1 MAHYRENREVL
12 QRKGEQSLAFE
23 MMRSKAEPDQFADWL
38 QGPLHLACDSGNSD
52 LVDKLLEAGAGIAAG
67 GIGEDGR
74 TLLHAAAASGN
85 ERVVS
90 ALLRTP
96 ARADINIKS
105 ASHAH
110 WRYRGTPL
118 QVAVRGGHES
128 VARTLIAAGAD
139 LALALTMAVRRG
151 QERIAY
157 DLLLA
162 GADPNE
168 VDNEN
173 GGGDGA
179 TPLALAAEQGF
190 EQLVRALLHKGAT
203 EPPPRATR
211 VRTAGA
217 VLQSAKS
224 RGPAAAVN
232 PNGKSSISRS
242 RPTRQAAAA
251 AAADEE
257 KKEELMMPEKNMILM
272 QQRQQERRRLQ
283 TQSHKLRKEKK
294 AAAAATA
301 LPPLPPTVSK
311 TASPR
316 RATLPLSASSP
327 SPVASRS
334 VVRPPALR
342 TPTPPR
348 ISAEERDKKAVSAA
362 AIAWTNAVT
371 SGARDAPRRT
381 AALYAEDG
389 SLWETVS
396 EEVCNT
402 PQQITAYFERFA
414 RLPQLRMVEYTPVA
428 ARVYGEFAVLAGTYT
443 FAWRGEDGGPVEKRA
458 RFSFTFRRDRTR
470 GAPRP
475 WLIVEHHS
483 SSMPTA
489 PEAAAAAAASATA
502 AGPPEPVDPT
512 PPRTKAAKIGNDPNA
527 DQRAVAAATVM
538 WTRAVALGTDEAPRK
553 TAALYAKDATLWGS
567 VSDAIRDTPD
577 LIYKYFD
584 KFSRLP
590 ELRLVDF
597 APVTVRVYGD
607 FAVQAG
613 TYTFSWR
620 GEGGASV
627 ERQARFTFTFRRD
640 GNPGNPYGWSI
651 VEHHAVPVG
660 LSRVSSGVDL
670 ADLSKSLADV
680 RSATATAPPST
691 TTYSAAS
698 VCDEDAIEFDETG
711 SMAGESDGD
720 TDADLGDMPSP
731 ATAARAAP
739 KAPKTTR
746 RRGLLV
752 SSASI
757 LATILTDPPSSS
769 SILAT
774 VMTIPPATCAAICVG
789 GLAGALLGLST
800 VAFLM
805 GSGTSSSDLEAAPP
819 VASAAVNALRF
830 LGRMASV

>member
-224 RGPAAAVN
+224 KGPAAAVN

-242 RPTRQAAAA
+242 RRTRQAA

-301 LPPLPPTVSK
+301 LPPLPPTMSN

-348 ISAEERDKKAVSAA
+348 ISAEERADKKAVSAA

-389 SLWETVS
+389 SMWETVS

-443 FAWRGEDGGPVEKRA
+443 FAWRGGRGPRGEAGALQLHVPEGQDPRSPPTLADRGAPLFFDAYRARSSSSSFSNCCWTTRACRSDPAPNEGGQDRERPQCRRPASGGGSHGDVDSCGGFGHRRSSPQDRGPVRQGCHPVG
-458 RFSFTFRRDRTR
+458 FSFGCHPRYPRPHLQVLRQVLPAPRAPVGGLCPGDGEGVRRLCRPSRHLHVLLAGGGRGLRGEAGALHVHIPAGREPWQSLRLVDR
-470 GAPRP
+470 GAPR
-475 WLIVEHHS
+475 
-483 SSMPTA
+483 
-489 PEAAAAAAASATA
+489 
-502 AGPPEPVDPT
+502 GP
-512 PPRTKAAKIGNDPNA
+512 
-527 DQRAVAAATVM
+527 
-538 WTRAVALGTDEAPRK
+538 
-553 TAALYAKDATLWGS
+553 
-567 VSDAIRDTPD
+567 
-577 LIYKYFD
+577 
-584 KFSRLP
+584 
-590 ELRLVDF
+590 
-597 APVTVRVYGD
+597 
-607 FAVQAG
+607 
-613 TYTFSWR
+613 R
-620 GEGGASV
+620 G
-627 ERQARFTFTFRRD
+627 
-640 GNPGNPYGWSI
+640 
-651 VEHHAVPVG
+651 
-660 LSRVSSGVDL
+660 
-670 ADLSKSLADV
+670 SLAG
-680 RSATATAPPST
+680 
-691 TTYSAAS
+691 
-698 VCDEDAIEFDETG
+698 F
-711 SMAGESDGD
+711 
-720 TDADLGDMPSP
+720 
-731 ATAARAAP
+731 
-739 KAPKTTR
+739 
-746 RRGLLV
+746 
-752 SSASI
+752 
-757 LATILTDPPSSS
+757 
-769 SILAT
+769 
-774 VMTIPPATCAAICVG
+774 VG
-789 GLAGALLGLST
+789 GG
-800 VAFLM
+800 
-805 GSGTSSSDLEAAPP
+805 PRRP
-819 VASAAVNALRF
+819 K
-830 LGRMASV
+830 

>member
-1 MAHYRENREVL
+1 MAHYRENREVI

-38 QGPLHLACDSGNSD
+38 QGPLHLACD
-52 LVDKLLEAGAGIAAG
+52 AGIAAG
-67 GIGEDGR
+67 GVGKDGR
-74 TLLHAAAASGN
+74 TLLHAAAASGS

-217 VLQSAKS
+217 VVQSAASK
-224 RGPAAAVN
+224 GPAAAVN

-242 RPTRQAAAA
+242 RHTRQAAAA
-251 AAADEE
+251 AAAVDE
-257 KKEELMMPEKNMILM
+257 KKEVMMPEKNMILM
-272 QQRQQERRRLQ
+272 QQRQQERRHLQ

-294 AAAAATA
+294 AAAAAAAAVTA
-301 LPPLPPTVSK
+301 LPPLPPATSK

-334 VVRPPALR
+334 VVPPPALR

-348 ISAEERDKKAVSAA
+348 ISAEERADKKAVSAA

-371 SGARDAPRRT
+371 SRARDAPRRT

-414 RLPQLRMVEYTPVA
+414 RLPKLRMVEYTPVA
-428 ARVYGEFAVLAGTYT
+428 ARVYGDFAVLAGTYT

-458 RFSFTFRRDRTR
+458 RFSFTFRRDRTC

-489 PEAAAAAAASATA
+489 PAPAAAAAATA
-502 AGPPEPVDPT
+502 AGPPEPVDST

-527 DQRAVAAATVM
+527 ADQRAVKAATVM
-538 WTRAVALGTDEAPRK
+538 WTRAVTLGTDEAPRK

-620 GEGGASV
+620 GEGGGSV

-711 SMAGESDGD
+711 SMAGESNGD

-752 SSASI
+752 SSGSI

>member
-1 MAHYRENREVL
+1 
-12 QRKGEQSLAFE
+12 

-38 QGPLHLACDSGNSD
+38 QGPLLLACDAGNAD

-67 GIGEDGR
+67 GIGKDGR

-85 ERVVS
+85 ECVVS

-168 VDNEN
+168 ADTEN
-173 GGGDGA
+173 AGGDSA

-217 VLQSAKS
+217 VLQSATSK
-224 RGPAAAVN
+224 GPAAAAYT
-232 PNGKSSISRS
+232 NGKNSTSRS
-242 RPTRQAAAA
+242 RRTRQATP
-251 AAADEE
+251 AAADED
-257 KKEELMMPEKNMILM
+257 KREEVMMPEKNMILM
-272 QQRQQERRRLQ
+272 QQRHEERRRLQ

-294 AAAAATA
+294 AAAAGAAAATA
-301 LPPLPPTVSK
+301 LPPLPPTTSK

-327 SPVASRS
+327 SPVFSRS
-334 VVRPPALR
+334 VVPPPALR
-342 TPTPPR
+342 THTPPR

-362 AIAWTNAVT
+362 AIAWKNTVT

-396 EEVCNT
+396 EEVCST
-402 PQQITAYFERFA
+402 PQQITAHFERFV

-428 ARVYGEFAVLAGTYT
+428 ARVYGDFAVLAGTYT

-458 RFSFTFRRDRTR
+458 RFSFKFRRDRTR

-489 PEAAAAAAASATA
+489 PAAAAAATA
-502 AGPPEPVDPT
+502 AEPPEPVDST
-512 PPRTKAAKIGNDPNA
+512 PPLAKAAKIRNDPNA
-527 DQRAVAAATVM
+527 DQRAVAAAMMM
-538 WTRAVALGTDEAPRK
+538 WTRAVTLGTDEAPRK

-577 LIYKYFD
+577 LIYKYLD
-584 KFSRLP
+584 KFCRLP

-620 GEGGASV
+620 GEGGGSV

-640 GNPGNPYGWSI
+640 GNPGNPCGWSI

-698 VCDEDAIEFDETG
+698 MCDEHAIDFDETG
-711 SMAGESDGD
+711 SMAGESDGG

-731 ATAARAAP
+731 ATAASA
-739 KAPKTTR
+739 APKTTR

-752 SSASI
+752 SSGSI

-774 VMTIPPATCAAICVG
+774 VMTIPPAMCAAICVG

-830 LGRMASV
+830 FGRMASV